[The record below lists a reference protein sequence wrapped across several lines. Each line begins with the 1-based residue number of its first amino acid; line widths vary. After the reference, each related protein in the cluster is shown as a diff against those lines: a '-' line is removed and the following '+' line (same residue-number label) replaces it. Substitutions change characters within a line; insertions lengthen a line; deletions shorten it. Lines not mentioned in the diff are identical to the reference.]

1 MRLSRSPL
9 LAASFFTSNSPFH
22 FLSPLSLSLFQVELS
37 AADVSIIF
45 NKYDLDGDGYIEYV
59 EFMKL
64 VDFKPRVNTR
74 ENDRDRDRDRD
85 RDDMLRSQ
93 LQEKIDDLVSRIRRR
108 LEDTLGSSANS
119 GSRLK
124 QVFEEIDD
132 NDSGSLS
139 KRELGKALEQLRVDV
154 TSREIDL
161 LFDRFDEDN
170 SGELDYK
177 EFLRLL
183 DFRPASG
190 GRQAVEY

>member
-1 MRLSRSPL
+1 M
-9 LAASFFTSNSPFH
+9 
-22 FLSPLSLSLFQVELS
+22 ELS

-74 ENDRDRDRDRD
+74 EYDRDRDSDRDRDRDE
-85 RDDMLRSQ
+85 MLRSQ

-190 GRQAVEY
+190 GRLAVESKY